1 MSKHVQRDT
10 LSDEEMDAIKQ
21 QAEGARE
28 RKALFTVVTSRTL
41 YALVAEVEYLQQSLG
56 ERVKEED

>member
-1 MSKHVQRDT
+1 
-10 LSDEEMDAIKQ
+10 MDAIKQ